1 MRYTLLNEI
10 GLELSPPPPGIGN
23 GGADI
28 TAASQGRITIFDVLE
43 EFICKE
49 RMSSGTAIK
58 IQLPSVQS
66 VPIFFRLLCDALCT
80 LVSSVS

>member
-58 IQLPSVQS
+58 IQLPPVQR
-66 VPIFFRLLCDALCT
+66 VPIIFGFIGSGLGT
-80 LVSSVS
+80 LVVSPN